1 MYEAEINR
9 ATPTC
14 MVFLLDQSAS
24 MKARIGGGSEAKQQV
39 VADSLNHLLGELIN
53 RCVRQGDI
61 YDFFHIGVIS
71 YGRTVGPALGGALGG
86 GRLVTSSELAHHPLR
101 VENRR
106 IRRPGNG
113 GGFYEY
119 DEEVPIWVDAAAEGL
134 TPMTR
139 ALEQTH
145 DLLKAWVDEN
155 PRSYPPIVLNMTD
168 GEATDGDPAR
178 AGERIRSLTTHD
190 GGALLFNLHISSKEL
205 DPVRFPAAD
214 GGLPK
219 SGRRLFGMSSRLP
232 ERMRLYAD
240 AELGLEVSQGSRGF
254 VYNADIASII
264 HFLDVGT
271 RPVYHRNGAA

>member
-1 MYEAEINR
+1 M
-9 ATPTC
+9 
-14 MVFLLDQSAS
+14 
-24 MKARIGGGSEAKQQV
+24 
-39 VADSLNHLLGELIN
+39 
-53 RCVRQGDI
+53 
-61 YDFFHIGVIS
+61 
-71 YGRTVGPALGGALGG
+71 
-86 GRLVTSSELAHHPLR
+86 
-101 VENRR
+101 
-106 IRRPGNG
+106 
-113 GGFYEY
+113 
-119 DEEVPIWVDAAAEGL
+119 PIWVDAAAEGL